1 MVSLTGHG
9 INIIGESNVCL
20 SYKGIRYETSALV
33 ASDSSGD
40 SILVAW
46 HDLQPLEV
54 ISPSLPA
61 RISATMSKELTSG
74 IMKEFPTVFRDKLGE
89 LPMNVLK
96 IKIVLAENA
105 VPYRD
110 STSQQV
116 PLIFQRA
123 A

>member
-20 SYKGIRYETSALV
+20 SYKGLRHETAVSV
-33 ASDSSGD
+33 ASDLSGD
-40 SILVAW
+40 SMLVAW